1 MLISW
6 CDFMFE
12 EEMIIRGKKENERR
26 KQIPNQF
33 QIMDLVLQLDLLVPQ
48 LAQLLWQMLYQEPG
62 KEAF

>member
-1 MLISW
+1 
-6 CDFMFE
+6 MF

>member
-1 MLISW
+1 
-6 CDFMFE
+6 MFE

>member
-6 CDFMFE
+6 CDFLY